1 MSILKE
7 FRYQVSAEWR
17 GGPAVKMQAPGKPDL
32 EIVTPPEFRGGVA
45 GVWSP
50 EDLLLGAA
58 ASCYA
63 LTIGAVAEHLGVKL
77 LGLDVRGTG
86 HLVKRDNGR
95 FGFVAIELTVDMTTE
110 AEQALSAENVAA
122 RAREICIVTLALDV
136 PIHVDVAVHA
146 PAVLVA

>member
-7 FRYQVSAEWR
+7 FRYPVSAEWH
-17 GGPAVKMQAPGKPDL
+17 GGPSVRMRAPGKPDL

-50 EDLLLGAA
+50 EDLLVGAA
-58 ASCYA
+58 VSCYA

-77 LGLDVRGTG
+77 LGLDVRGAG
-86 HLVKRDNGR
+86 HLVKRENGR
-95 FGFVAIELTVDMTTE
+95 FGFVAIELTVDMTME
-110 AEQALSAENVAA
+110 AEHVGAAENLAA
-122 RAREICIVTLALDV
+122 KAREICIVTLALDV

-146 PAVLVA
+146 PAELVA